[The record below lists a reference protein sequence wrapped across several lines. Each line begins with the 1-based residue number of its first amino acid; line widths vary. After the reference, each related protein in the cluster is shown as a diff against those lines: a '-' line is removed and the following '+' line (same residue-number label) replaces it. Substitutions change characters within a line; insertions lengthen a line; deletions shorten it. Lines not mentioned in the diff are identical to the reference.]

1 MRSYAKSGALERI
14 HQAGG
19 EAFAITSEP
28 QNLATEAEKD
38 WEFGFPAVGDPHH
51 EIRKTCRE
59 RGLVEIFFNENSGH
73 LRNRPWASHPNGYY
87 QPGVLALAKDGRVLY
102 RWRCRP
108 TRDNMSGAGG
118 RPAALYTW
126 NRIESRLSDNAE
138 AALDEAPEL
147 AGHQLSWP
155 HFLLILLAHGW
166 FIRPKAFPLG
176 RPEDEPSANSGKMMR
191 RVAGFA
197 AAWAAAFVLLP
208 AKWVF
213 LALAAWGLLLI
224 PGLIEIYTQ
233 FQHEPERGSSAVS

>member
-1 MRSYAKSGALERI
+1 MRSYAKSGALDRI

-19 EAFAITSEP
+19 EVFAITSEP
-28 QNLATEAEKD
+28 QRLATEAEED

-51 EIRKTCRE
+51 EIREICRE
-59 RGLVEIFFNENSGH
+59 RGLLDIFFNENSGH
-73 LRNRPWASHPNGYY
+73 LRERQWASHPKGYY

-126 NRIESRLSDNAE
+126 DQIESRLSGGAE
-138 AALDEAPEL
+138 PALDETAEL

-176 RPEDEPSANSGKMMR
+176 RPGDKPSANSAKMMR
-191 RVAGFA
+191 RVGWFV
-197 AAWAAAFVLLP
+197 AAWVAAFILLP
-208 AKWVF
+208 ATWV
-213 LALAAWGLLLI
+213 LVGLAAWGVLMI
-224 PGLIEIYTQ
+224 PGLVEIYGQ
-233 FQHEPERGSSAVS
+233 FQHEPERDPNAV